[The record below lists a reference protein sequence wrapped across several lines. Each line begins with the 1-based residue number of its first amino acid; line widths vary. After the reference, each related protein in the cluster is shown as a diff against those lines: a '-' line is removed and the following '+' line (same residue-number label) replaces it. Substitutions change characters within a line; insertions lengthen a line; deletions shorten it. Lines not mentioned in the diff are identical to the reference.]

1 MLSRKAKYA
10 LKALI
15 ALARA
20 DGTGPV
26 RIQDLSTAE
35 SIPRKFLELILL
47 QLRNAGIL
55 QSAKGPGGGYMLARP
70 AERITVGQVVR
81 LFDGPLA
88 LLPCASQTAYARC
101 SDCPDEDACRVRWM
115 MLQVREATATLL
127 DQTTLATLAVR
138 ARS

>member
-1 MLSRKAKYA
+1 MLSRKTKYA

-15 ALARA
+15 ALARSE
-20 DGTGPV
+20 GTGPV
-26 RIQDLSTAE
+26 RIQDLAAAE
-35 SIPRKFLELILL
+35 SIPRKFLELILV

-70 AERITVGQVVR
+70 PERVTVGQVVR

-101 SDCPDEDACRVRWM
+101 TDCPDEDACRVRWM

-127 DQTTLATLAVR
+127 DQTTLATLSAQS
-138 ARS
+138 RS